1 MEFVRREMSKRNMKC
16 EEFRQSIDGAPADN
30 FDGREAHLESCEAC
44 ADYAGRAQSF
54 EQLIVQA
61 LNVPVPD
68 AIGAIR
74 PESESNVVELHTG
87 RAPSSMPALSYAWLG
102 LAAGVVLAVFVG
114 FRLSAPLPDVSARSQ
129 LLASEVLS
137 HMNYEAYS
145 RQVTTKP
152 AAFEQVDSV
161 TRTADVAV
169 SDDLGLISY
178 AMSCEINGNTIPHL
192 VVQGKY
198 GPVTILILPEEP
210 IDRAIALDNAD
221 YHGSIIPVGD
231 GSVAII
237 GRKGEPIDEIRNKVD
252 NAIRLSI

>member
-1 MEFVRREMSKRNMKC
+1 MKC
-16 EEFRQSIDGAPADN
+16 EEFRQQIDSAPAED
-30 FDGREAHLESCEAC
+30 FAGRDVHLESCQAC
-44 ADYAGRAQSF
+44 ADYAGQAQSF
-54 EQLIVQA
+54 EHLIAQA

-68 AIGAIR
+68 AIGEIR
-74 PESESNVVELHTG
+74 PGNESNVVELHSG
-87 RAPSSMPALSYAWLG
+87 KARSRKPGFAPAWLG

-114 FRLSAPLPDVSARSQ
+114 LRLSAPSPEESERAQ
-129 LLASEVLS
+129 FLAAEVLS

-152 AAFEQVDSV
+152 AAFEQVDTV
-161 TRTADVAV
+161 TGTADVAV

-210 IDRAIALDNAD
+210 IEAAIALDNAD

-237 GRKGEPIDEIRNKVD
+237 GRKGESIDEIREKVGS
-252 NAIRLSI
+252 AIRLSI